1 MAKQRSSLRD
11 ALDFR
16 LFSEVL
22 KYDLYIAL
30 AGLVGGVLA
39 EVKSI
44 TALPLLIAVAAGLVG
59 VIIGAVIAGVA
70 VLAAFMDQ
78 SFLRKLK
85 AINREPVRYLA
96 PFIFT
101 AVIGV
106 IASLTVT
113 IQDAGIADNRGC
125 RRGGMVAHGRPMP

>member
-44 TALPLLIAVAAGLVG
+44 TVLPLLIAVAAGLVG

-96 PFIFT
+96 PFIF
-101 AVIGV
+101 
-106 IASLTVT
+106 
-113 IQDAGIADNRGC
+113 
-125 RRGGMVAHGRPMP
+125 

>member
-44 TALPLLIAVAAGLVG
+44 TALPLLIAVAAGLV
-59 VIIGAVIAGVA
+59 
-70 VLAAFMDQ
+70 VLSSA
-78 SFLRKLK
+78 R
-85 AINREPVRYLA
+85 
-96 PFIFT
+96 
-101 AVIGV
+101 
-106 IASLTVT
+106 
-113 IQDAGIADNRGC
+113 
-125 RRGGMVAHGRPMP
+125 